1 MDLATN
7 TPIRILL
14 LDHNIMVREGLRML
28 IEVREDLRVVGEAGD
43 RVHALDKARQITPD
57 IILLELNLDGELNS
71 EIIPELIQA
80 SPQSRIILLTSIDD
94 RNIHRLAVQM
104 GAVGVVSKSGTHDV
118 LYKALEKVYA
128 GEVWI
133 DRTMMATVLSS
144 LSHGRNAAPS
154 PEEVRIAS
162 LSEREREVIALI
174 GRGMKNKEIAKL
186 LTISETTVRHHLSSI
201 YNKLDV
207 NDRLELSIYAYRNS
221 LAELPT

>member
-28 IEVREDLRVVGEAGD
+28 IEAREGLRVVGEAGD

-104 GAVGVVSKSGTHDV
+104 GAVGVVSKSENREV
-118 LYKALEKVYA
+118 LYKALQKVNA

-133 DRTMMATVLSS
+133 DRTMMASVLPS
-144 LSHGRNAAPS
+144 LSR
-154 PEEVRIAS
+154 
-162 LSEREREVIALI
+162 
-174 GRGMKNKEIAKL
+174 
-186 LTISETTVRHHLSSI
+186 
-201 YNKLDV
+201 
-207 NDRLELSIYAYRNS
+207 
-221 LAELPT
+221 